1 MSSKRADCGASSDI
15 LNDSIRDPAMIKA
28 RPTFRPA
35 TAHSNANAAGIFL
48 SPNGRLPGFA
58 QRRLDDLLA
67 KKQTEGLTR
76 KEQQELSEALDYI
89 DSKTI
94 EMLEYGLMSTAPNK
108 TSGSRGGAA
117 VHRTK
122 NGKA

>member
-1 MSSKRADCGASSDI
+1 MLKERPPSKSGA
-15 LNDSIRDPAMIKA
+15 A
-28 RPTFRPA
+28 RQSLSA
-35 TAHSNANAAGIFL
+35 LGVFL

-67 KKQTEGLTR
+67 KKRSEGLTR
-76 KEQQELSEALDYI
+76 KEQRELSEALDYI

-94 EMLEYGLMSTAPNK
+94 EMLKYGLLPAAPNRPK
-108 TSGSRGGAA
+108 ASRGGTAA
-117 VHRTK
+117 RQTR